1 MSFSERLNSISRFII
16 YYFTFLALYTNNF
29 KNMLYAILLL
39 ILIYY
44 IYYSNNNLETYN
56 LLHNKHIDNIDNI
69 NNINN
74 TDNDN
79 NNNNNNNNHKYN
91 RKTKYTISTKNNPFM
106 NILLNELSD
115 GERKPADYCDKNIET
130 NFSNNLYSDI
140 DDIFNRKISSRQFYT
155 NPVTTNT
162 NNQT

>member
-74 TDNDN
+74 TDND
-79 NNNNNNNNHKYN
+79 NNNNNNHKYN